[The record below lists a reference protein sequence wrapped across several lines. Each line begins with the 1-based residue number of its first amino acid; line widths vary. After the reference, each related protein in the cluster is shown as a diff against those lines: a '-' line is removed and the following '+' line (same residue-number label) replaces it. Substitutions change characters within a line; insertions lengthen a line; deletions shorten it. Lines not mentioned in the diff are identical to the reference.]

1 MEKPKRANEKA
12 SGVYLVAPDRET
24 RLLGLTLLGL
34 TLLGLTLLGLTL
46 LGLTLLGLTLLGL
59 TLLRLT
65 HVAGDDAVGKGWCH
79 QCLLNAVVHQQFKAG
94 LVRRTS
100 CRNADNAKLHR
111 AHGTRRTLRVGAG
124 QFSRRPDLD

>member
-24 RLLGLTLLGL
+24 R
-34 TLLGLTLLGLTL
+34 
-46 LGLTLLGLTLLGL
+46 LLGLTLLGL